1 MHVYGK
7 DLSINCWDVCVC
19 AEMLIKKNTWQRQY
33 GEDLSIVQ
41 TPRLAHGKEG
51 VDLIKMWGWGSIH
64 YGVYA
69 LCYRMISFPARADHA
84 VTNHMQPRT
93 G

>member
-1 MHVYGK
+1 M
-7 DLSINCWDVCVC
+7 CVCVGGGGGGGGC
-19 AEMLIKKNTWQRQY
+19 LLNKNYLTASVC
-33 GEDLSIVQ
+33 EDLSIVQ

-51 VDLIKMWGWGSIH
+51 VDLIKMWGWGTIH

-69 LCYRMISFPARADHA
+69 LCYRMTSFPARADHA
-84 VTNHMQPRT
+84 VTNHIQPRT